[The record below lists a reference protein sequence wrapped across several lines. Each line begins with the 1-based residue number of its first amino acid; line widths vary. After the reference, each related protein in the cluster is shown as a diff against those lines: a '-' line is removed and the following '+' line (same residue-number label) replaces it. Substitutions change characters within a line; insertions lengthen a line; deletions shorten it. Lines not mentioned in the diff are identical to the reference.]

1 MEVLQS
7 TAKMQQSQMAMP
19 KSGGVEAPGT
29 QNVQQMQQSQMNE
42 NKPSEKMREAKVS
55 GGDYQKEMEKLVL
68 ELNRSLNPFNT
79 SLRFG
84 FDSSS
89 EDFYVSVIDTKTNN
103 MIRRFPAEEAQVI
116 LPKMQEINGLL
127 FDESV

>member
-19 KSGGVEAPGT
+19 KSGGVEAPST
-29 QNVQQMQQSQMNE
+29 QNVQQMQQNQMNE
-42 NKPSEKMREAKVS
+42 NKASEKSNEPKIAS
-55 GGDYQKEMEKLVL
+55 GDYQKEMEKLVL

-89 EDFYVSVIDTKTNN
+89 EGFYVSVIDTKTNN

-116 LPKMQEINGLL
+116 LPKIQEINGLL